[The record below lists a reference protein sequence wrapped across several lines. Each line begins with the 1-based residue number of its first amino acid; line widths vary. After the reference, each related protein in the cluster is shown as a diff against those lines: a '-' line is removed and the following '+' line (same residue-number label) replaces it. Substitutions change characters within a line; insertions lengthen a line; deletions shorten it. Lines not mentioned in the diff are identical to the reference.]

1 MSKYENKNALK
12 HGAFAEVAILP
23 NEDSKEFEE
32 LHDTVL
38 CEWNPEGPTEHGLVM
53 SLTKDLWRKRRLGRF
68 YQREIEKLLERRRE
82 LERLD
87 KVMFPLLESVLF
99 EPGSENLRPITEQ
112 ELSDILGA
120 PAANH
125 FKAQCPRENYKDDR
139 SWLSAIQEKILELL
153 ANVQSDPRTAVA
165 MVQDE
170 LSDEEFSNR
179 EMEIEERIDARIE
192 KTTKRLGQIKTMKA
206 IGIGNR
212 RVSVTNQ
219 PLQQIEVAA
228 GMDARNE
235 SNNH

>member
-1 MSKYENKNALK
+1 MSNYGNQNALR
-12 HGAFAEVAILP
+12 HGAFAEVVILP

-38 CEWNPEGPTEHGLVM
+38 REWNPEGPTEHGLVM

-68 YQREIEKLLERRRE
+68 YQREIAKLLEKGRV
-82 LERLD
+82 LERQD
-87 KVMFPLLESVLF
+87 KGMIALLESVLF
-99 EPGSENLRPITEQ
+99 KPESEEFLPITEQ
-112 ELSDILGA
+112 ELSYKLG
-120 PAANH
+120 PPLANH
-125 FKAQCPRENYKDDR
+125 FKIQCSRVKYKDDR
-139 SWLSAIQEKILELL
+139 EWLSAIQEKIFELL
-153 ANVQSDPRTAVA
+153 AKILSRPYTAISV
-165 MVQDE
+165 VQDE

-192 KTTKRLGQIKTMKA
+192 KTIKRLGQIKTMKA

-228 GMDARNE
+228 TKRARND
-235 SNNH
+235 SDNH